1 MTNDAALVRLSTDTY
16 HDVKSALRKFASSMA
31 EAGERRLPAEEQLSV
46 MLGVS
51 RPTVRSALLSLQKEG
66 LLERAHGRGT
76 FVNKHAVQIESNLA
90 EDKAFVDLITD
101 LGEVPSISTV
111 IRGVE
116 PLADG
121 RAAKLERPAGSSAIV
136 LERLFMAS
144 GRPTV
149 YAVDHVPVELIDDLD
164 APGEESIFAYLA
176 AYAGRTVRYS
186 VADIFPVVA
195 DQDVAD
201 HLQMEVGAAVLLLQH
216 THIDSNDDPV
226 AATSAYIHPER
237 LTFSVV
243 RTYNDV

>member
-1 MTNDAALVRLSTDTY
+1 MSDAGLIRLSTDTY
-16 HDVKSALRKFASSMA
+16 HDVKASLKTFISSMA
-31 EAGERRLPAEEQLSV
+31 AAGERRLPAEEQLSIR
-46 MLGVS
+46 LGVS

-76 FVNKHAVQIESNLA
+76 FLNKHAVQIQSNLA

-101 LGEVPSISTV
+101 LGHVPSISTV
-111 IRGVE
+111 IRGIE
-116 PLADG
+116 PLVHG
-121 RAAKLERPAGSSAIV
+121 MSEKLERPTGSSAIV

-144 GRPTV
+144 GSPTV
-149 YAVDHVPVELIDDLD
+149 YAVDHVPLELVHNTD
-164 APGEESIFAYLA
+164 APGEDSIFAYLEA
-176 AYAGRTVRYS
+176 HAGRTVRYS

-195 DQDVAD
+195 SQDVAD
-201 HLQMEVGAAVLLLQH
+201 HLQMDLGAAVLLLEH